1 MSIIGRVEEQ
11 NKLKTI
17 LMSERPE
24 FVVLYGR
31 RRIGKTFLIKEYFQ
45 NKFSFYTTGV
55 LSKNNRTELL
65 AFNKSLLDYGS
76 NEKAAPNNWF
86 EAFDRL
92 EKMITNNTIKL
103 DPRYNKRILFIDE
116 LPWFDTGKSE
126 FKAAFE
132 LFWNSFASTQN
143 DLVLIVCGSATS
155 WILNNLLNGEGG
167 FHNRITAKIPLHPFS
182 IKEAEQLINEQNK
195 NDLSRHDIINAY
207 MVFGGVPYYLNLI
220 DSNFSLIQNIDN
232 ICFKEGG
239 ELSNEFKNLFSS
251 LFKRHENH
259 SKIINVLS
267 KTKKGMS
274 RTELIK
280 ETKLPSG
287 SSFTKVL
294 LELEECGFIRKY
306 RDYKKYTK
314 DGLYQ
319 LIDPFTLFSINY
331 LKNRKFDLWSNFIGS
346 TTYYSWCGYAF
357 EILCINHINSIK
369 HALMIEGIDSL
380 NYSYFNNKDE
390 GAQIDLLI
398 DRKDNVINL
407 CEIKY
412 SLQEY
417 SINKEYA
424 EKLINKIDTF
434 KADTRTRKSIQ
445 LTFITLNGLKKNNYS
460 GMVRKELTSDI
471 FFE

>member
-1 MSIIGRVEEQ
+1 MSIIGRIEEQ
-11 NKLKTI
+11 NKLKTV
-17 LMSERPE
+17 LLSKRSE

-55 LSKNNRTELL
+55 LSKKNKTELF

-76 NEKAAPNNWF
+76 TEKTIPDNWF
-86 EAFDRL
+86 DAFNRL
-92 EKMITNNTIKL
+92 EKMIKNNIIKL
-103 DPRYNKRILFIDE
+103 DLRYNKRILFFDE

-126 FKAAFE
+126 FKAALE
-132 LFWNSFASTQN
+132 LFWNSFASSQN

-155 WILNNLLNGEGG
+155 WILNNLLNGKGG
-167 FHNRITAKIPLHPFS
+167 FHNRITLKIPMHPFT
-182 IKEAEQLINEQNK
+182 IKEAELLINGLN
-195 NDLSRHDIINAY
+195 NNGLSKLDIINAY

-220 DSNFSLIQNIDN
+220 DPNFSLIQNIDN

-239 ELSNEFKNLFSS
+239 ELSNEFDNLFSS
-251 LFKRHENH
+251 LFKKHENH
-259 SKIINVLS
+259 LKIINVLAKS
-267 KTKKGMS
+267 KMGMS
-274 RTELIK
+274 RSELIK

-287 SSFTKVL
+287 NSFTKTL

-306 RDYKKYTK
+306 RDYKKTTK

-331 LKNRKFDLWSNFIGS
+331 LKNRKFDLWSNFIGEPS
-346 TTYYSWCGYAF
+346 YYSWCGYAF

-369 HALMIEGIDSL
+369 HALMIEGIDTL
-380 NYSYFNNKDE
+380 NYSYYNNKIG

-398 DRKDNVINL
+398 DRRDNVINL
-407 CEIKY
+407 CEMKF

-417 SINKEYA
+417 AIDKDYENN
-424 EKLINKIDTF
+424 LLNKIEVFKNDTKTK
-434 KADTRTRKSIQ
+434 KAIH
-445 LTFITLNGLKKNNYS
+445 LTFITLNGLKKNSYS
-460 GMVRKELTSDI
+460 GIVRKSLTSEI
-471 FFE
+471 FFD

>member
-1 MSIIGRVEEQ
+1 MNIIGRIEEQ
-11 NKLKTI
+11 KKLKSI
-17 LMSERPE
+17 LRSERPE

-76 NEKAAPNNWF
+76 KEKAVPNNWF

-92 EKMITNNTIKL
+92 EKMITNNIIKI

-167 FHNRITAKIPLHPFS
+167 FHNRITAKIPLHPFT
-182 IKEAEQLINEQNK
+182 IKEAEQLINGQNK
-195 NDLSRHDIINAY
+195 NDLSRLDIINAY
-207 MVFGGVPYYLNLI
+207 MIFGGVPYYLNLI
-220 DSNFSLIQNIDN
+220 DSSFSLIQNIDN

-239 ELSNEFKNLFSS
+239 ELSNEFENLLSS

-259 SKIINVLS
+259 SKIINALT

-274 RTELIK
+274 RTELIN

-287 SSFTKVL
+287 SSFTKAL

-306 RDYKKYTK
+306 RDYKKNTK

-346 TTYYSWCGYAF
+346 AMYYSWCGYAF

-380 NYSYFNNKDE
+380 NYSYFNNKSD

-407 CEIKY
+407 CEMKY

-417 SINKEYA
+417 AIDKEYA
-424 EKLINKIDTF
+424 EKLTNKIGTF
-434 KADTRTRKSIQ
+434 KNDTKTRKSIH
-445 LTFITLNGLKKNNYS
+445 LTFITLNGLKKNSYS
-460 GMVRKELTSDI
+460 GIVRKDLTSDI